1 MPRAKESTA
10 GASTAQAQQ
19 DAVSE
24 GIDNFELPRSL
35 VMKLARASQVR
46 LASDAFD
53 AFSSLGMGDSDLI
66 GVIGSGEHEIL
77 QR

>member
-46 LASDAFD
+46 FTSDAFV
-53 AFSSLGMGDSDLI
+53 AFNSLGMLF
-66 GVIGSGEHEIL
+66 
-77 QR
+77 